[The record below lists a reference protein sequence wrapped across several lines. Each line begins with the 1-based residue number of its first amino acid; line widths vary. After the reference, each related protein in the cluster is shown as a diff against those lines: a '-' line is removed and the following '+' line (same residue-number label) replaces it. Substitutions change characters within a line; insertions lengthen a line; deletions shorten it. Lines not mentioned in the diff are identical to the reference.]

1 MSYTKTT
8 WKSGDKITS
17 ALLNNIENGI
27 ADVESS
33 VASLST
39 SVTNATNEL
48 TAAKTLIQTN
58 KETIEQNAAD
68 IAANVQRIQEQANA
82 AAAHITAAEEAVAN
96 LNNGLD
102 EIATIKTDLTAAASV
117 ANDAKTKAD
126 ANETAI
132 SSLQDSVTAL
142 QGVDGITKNR
152 LSGLIAVDGVN
163 IGNQH
168 KIETTVSGKKKTAT
182 IFNENDGGGAMF
194 RDEILNRVSY
204 VGCNEGS
211 SLPID
216 GSLGQ
221 SVDCQIYSKNI
232 SDNKGTRLNISIQGI
247 FYTKNKSNGSYTAG
261 EEIMTKDM
269 FNDMIASYETRIAEL
284 ESKVATLEANG
295 ATLSE

>member
-33 VASLST
+33 VASLNT

-48 TAAKTLIQTN
+48 TAAKALIQTN

-68 IAANVQRIQEQANA
+68 IAANVQRIQDQADA

-102 EIATIKTDLTAAASV
+102 EIATIKTDLTTAAGV
-117 ANDAKTKAD
+117 ANDAKAKAD
-126 ANETAI
+126 ANETEIGVINGKI
-132 SSLQDSVTAL
+132 STLEGINAVTKS
-142 QGVDGITKNR
+142 Q
-152 LSGLIAVDGVN
+152 LSGLVAVDGVN
-163 IGNQH
+163 VSKAEH
-168 KIETTVSGKKKTAT
+168 KIETTSGGKKKTAT
-182 IFNENDGGGAMF
+182 IWNEASGGGVMF
-194 RDEILNRVSY
+194 RNEALNRVTFLG
-204 VGCNEGS
+204 VNEGEAI
-211 SLPID
+211 PAE
-216 GSLGQ
+216 GLGQ
-221 SVDCQIYSKNI
+221 SVDAQFYSKNP
-232 SDNKGTRLNISIQGI
+232 STNTGTRVNFSIQGV
-247 FYTKNKSNGSYTAG
+247 FYTKNKSNGSYTADD
-261 EEIMTKDM
+261 EIMTKAM
-269 FNDMIASYETRIAEL
+269 VNDLLASYVSRIQEL

>member
-17 ALLNNIENGI
+17 ALLNNIETGI
-27 ADVESS
+27 ET
-33 VASLST
+33 VASDVATLSA

-48 TAAKTLIQTN
+48 TAAKALIQTN

-68 IAANVQRIQEQANA
+68 IAANVQRIQDQADA

-102 EIATIKTDLTAAASV
+102 EIATIKTDLTTAAGV
-117 ANDAKTKAD
+117 ANDAKAKAD

-163 IGNQH
+163 VTNARH
-168 KIETTVSGKKKTAT
+168 VVVTKKNDNTTCEAIIWNEASGGGVQVKD
-182 IFNENDGGGAMF
+182 IENDMVSFIGA
-194 RDEILNRVSY
+194 NRGYVDQGIYSQFY
-204 VGCNEGS
+204 AKKISTNVGCRVNFTDTGAYMT
-211 SLPID
+211 L
-216 GSLGQ
+216 
-221 SVDCQIYSKNI
+221 
-232 SDNKGTRLNISIQGI
+232 
-247 FYTKNKSNGSYTAG
+247 NKSNGSYTDG
-261 EEIMTKDM
+261 DLLMTKTM
-269 FNDMIASYETRIAEL
+269 INDLLAPYIERIATL
-284 ESKVATLEANG
+284 ESEVATLKANG